1 MRKAIFCIGVL
12 ACLAVLSS
20 ACVMPVVVP
29 PADGGTDA
37 TAEGTYGDDSGDGG

>member
-1 MRKAIFCIGVL
+1 MRKEISCIGVL
-12 ACLAVLSS
+12 AYLAVILG
-20 ACVMPVVVP
+20 ACVMPVAVP